1 MEGQHFNLMQKTL
14 QQMAGTNLAIYSL
27 VTNFSLLPKHASSV
41 HPTAFK
47 KTEEKRVTYS
57 SHTT

>member
-1 MEGQHFNLMQKTL
+1 MKGQHFNLMQKTL

-41 HPTAFK
+41 HITTFK
-47 KTEEKRVTYS
+47 KTEKEKK
-57 SHTT
+57 